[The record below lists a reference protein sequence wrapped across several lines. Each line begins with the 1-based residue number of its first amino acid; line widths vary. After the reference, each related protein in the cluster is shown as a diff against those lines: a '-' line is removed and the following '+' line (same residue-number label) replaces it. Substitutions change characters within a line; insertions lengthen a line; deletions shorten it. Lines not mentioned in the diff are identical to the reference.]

1 MKITSF
7 MVFLFLAINTFA
19 QDFIQGP
26 YQNYSMVVPLIA
38 DFDGDENLDVLGRQF
53 GLVVLQIND
62 GTTPISFTE
71 KSLSQDFD
79 FAGRADTADMDQDN
93 DIDVI
98 VAQGTELHLVML
110 KNDGMANFTLDSL
123 GVSGANVLKTIDIDN
138 DTDLDIVGMNFLTQ
152 SVYIYLNDGNQNF
165 TTQTIV
171 ENSTNLEVFDVADM
185 DGDSDMD
192 IVLGYDQFS
201 GDQIVLV
208 KNNGG
213 NNFETINILSDPFS
227 SLGGLKIEDIDGDGK
242 NDVLAFKSFS
252 CTAFI
257 NQGNDTYEGQSV
269 ASASDIIRSIQT
281 GDYNGDGKK
290 DIILGTNSNDIL
302 WFENNSTT
310 TLSFESGVVVGG
322 VAPCFSIT
330 NGDLDKD
337 DDIDIVVSNG
347 EFWWYENDLMQGVST
362 LDFSKQ
368 TIDVFPNPFL
378 NFVQIQN
385 LENESFDFEIHT
397 ILGEKIFANQ
407 VVSDKIDLSK
417 LKKGTYS
424 LTLINKKT
432 KESKSTLIM
441 KSE

>member
-1 MKITSF
+1 MKIISII
-7 MVFLFLAINTFA
+7 MFLFLAASTFA

-26 YQNYSMVVPLIA
+26 YQNYSMVVPLVA
-38 DFDGDENLDVLGRQF
+38 DFDGDDNLDVLGRQF

-62 GTTPISFTE
+62 GTSPISFTE
-71 KSLSQDFD
+71 KNLSQNFD
-79 FAGRADTADMDQDN
+79 FSGRADTADMDQDN

-98 VAQGTELHLVML
+98 VAQGTGLHLFML

-123 GVSGANVLKTIDIDN
+123 GVSGANVLKTVDVDN
-138 DTDLDIVGMNFLTQ
+138 DSDVDIVGMNFLTQ

-171 ENSTNLEVFDVADM
+171 ENSTNLEAFDVADM
-185 DGDSDMD
+185 DGDFDMD

-208 KNNGG
+208 KNNGA

-227 SLGGLKIEDIDGDGK
+227 SLGGLKIEDIDSDGK
-242 NDVLAFKSFS
+242 KDIIAFKSFS

-257 NQGNDTYEGQSV
+257 NQGNDTYEAQSI

-290 DIILGTNSNDIL
+290 DIILGTNSDDIL
-302 WFENNSTT
+302 WFENNSNA
-310 TLSFESGVVVGG
+310 TLSFESGIIVGG

-347 EFWWYENDLMQGVST
+347 EFWWYENELMQGVST
-362 LDFSKQ
+362 LNFSQQ
-368 TIDVFPNPFL
+368 TIEVFPNPFRDY
-378 NFVQIQN
+378 VQIQN

-397 ILGEKIFANQ
+397 VLGKKIFANQ
-407 VVSDKIDLSK
+407 VISNKIDLSK
-417 LKKGTYS
+417 LEKGTYS
-424 LTLINKKT
+424 LTLINRKT

-441 KSE
+441 KVE